1 MNQYFVTVYK
11 DNGQYDE
18 YEIEAE
24 SLSDA
29 WTIAAENNG
38 WADVG
43 EVCIELIP
51 NDEEMT
57 E

>member
-11 DNGQYDE
+11 DNGLCDE

-29 WTIAAENNG
+29 WTIATENNG

-43 EVCIELIP
+43 EVCIELVS

>member
-1 MNQYFVTVYK
+1 MNQYSVVVYK

-29 WTIAAENNG
+29 WDIAAENNG
-38 WADVG
+38 WTDVG

-51 NDEEMT
+51 NSWR
-57 E
+57 

>member
-1 MNQYFVTVYK
+1 MNQYSVIVYK

-29 WTIAAENNG
+29 WEIASENNG

-51 NDEEMT
+51 NSWR
-57 E
+57 

>member
-11 DNGQYDE
+11 DNGLCDE

-24 SLSDA
+24 SLHESEMKVF
-29 WTIAAENNG
+29 ENNG
-38 WADVG
+38 CADIG

-51 NDEEMT
+51 KDWR
-57 E
+57 

>member
-24 SLSDA
+24 SLSEA
-29 WTIAAENNG
+29 WVIAAENNG
-38 WADVG
+38 WADIG
-43 EVCIELIP
+43 EVCIELVS

>member
-24 SLSDA
+24 SLHEA
-29 WTIAAENNG
+29 EMQVFENNG
-38 WADVG
+38 CADIG

-51 NDEEMT
+51 NDWR
-57 E
+57 